1 MATEDDLFGATSDPT
16 TTDDRIFED
25 NGERPILVDPN
36 KDYLSEYVGEGK
48 KFKDPADLA
57 RAKAHSDAFIERLQ
71 RELSGIRNELN
82 TRVKIEELMDRMSAT
97 NTDRNVTTQATQT
110 AAENGQDGTATRNL
124 SPEDIEKVVEQRLAA
139 KEQERRIT
147 ENVSTVKNRLM
158 AEFGDNYVAE
168 LEARTKALGLSK
180 DFVAD
185 IAKREPKALFALL
198 GIESVSGTQQKPQ
211 QDVFSAPPRS
221 SVNTA
226 GFGIKDDG
234 EKKFADFEKIRKQD
248 PARYW
253 SAQVQNEL
261 HRQAMKLGEK
271 FYS

>member
-1 MATEDDLFGATSDPT
+1 MATEDDLFSATSAPQNEE
-16 TTDDRIFED
+16 RIFED
-25 NGERPILVDPN
+25 NGEKPILVDPN
-36 KDYLSEYVGEGK
+36 KDYLSEYVGEGR
-48 KFKDPADLA
+48 KFKDAAELA
-57 RAKAHSDAFIERLQ
+57 KAKAHSDAFIERLQ
-71 RELSGIRNELN
+71 RELNGIRSELN
-82 TRVKIEELMDRMSAT
+82 TRVKLEELMDRMSTT
-97 NTDRNVTTQATQT
+97 NTDKHVTTQATQT
-110 AAENGQDGTATRNL
+110 AAENGHDGTATRNL
-124 SPEDIEKVVEQRLAA
+124 SPEDIEKVIEQRLAA

-168 LEARTKALGLSK
+168 LEARTKSLGLSK

-198 GIESVSGTQQKPQ
+198 GIESVNGSQQKPQ
-211 QDVFSAPPRS
+211 NDVFAAPPRS
-221 SVNTA
+221 SMNTA
-226 GFGIKDDG
+226 GFSATGTG
-234 EKKFADFEKIRKQD
+234 EKKYEDFEKIRKTD

-253 SAQVQNEL
+253 SAPVQNEL

>member
-1 MATEDDLFGATSDPT
+1 MATEDDLFGATSAT
-16 TTDDRIFED
+16 SQEERIFED
-25 NGERPILVDPN
+25 NGDRPVLVDPN
-36 KDYLSEYVGEGK
+36 KDYLSEYVGDGK
-48 KFKDPADLA
+48 KFKDAAELA
-57 RAKAHSDAFIERLQ
+57 KAKAHSDAFIERLQ
-71 RELSGIRNELN
+71 RELSGIRSELN
-82 TRVKIEELMDRMSAT
+82 TRVKLEELMDRMSTT
-97 NTDRNVTTQATQT
+97 NTDKNVSSQGTQT
-110 AAENGQDGTATRNL
+110 PGENGQDGTATRNL
-124 SPEDIEKVVEQRLAA
+124 SPEDIEKVIEQRLQA

-180 DFVAD
+180 DFVAE
-185 IAKREPKALFALL
+185 IAKREPKALFTML
-198 GIESVSGTQQKPQ
+198 GIESVAGSQQKSQ
-211 QDVFSAPPRS
+211 NDVFSAPPKS
-221 SVNTA
+221 SLNTA

-234 EKKFADFEKIRKQD
+234 EKKFNDFEKIRKQD